1 MKMMFLGAPGVGK
14 GTYASRLGPKLGI
27 PHISTGDIFR
37 ENVKNNTEL
46 GKQVKP
52 ILERGGLVPDE
63 MTLKIVED
71 RLKKDDCKNGFI
83 FDGFPRTIPQAEGL
97 EKIIKMDVVLNIVLP
112 EDILIKKITS
122 RRQCKSCGDI
132 YNLADIRRG
141 SLHMPPMLPKNEGK
155 CDKCGGELYQRK
167 DDNEQTV
174 KERLEEY
181 KMKTQPLIDYYKKK
195 NMLVDLEVV
204 GGPEMMVPRILE
216 LLDKYKH
223 KK

>member
-1 MKMMFLGAPGVGK
+1 MKLIFLGAPGVGK

-37 ENVKNNTEL
+37 ENIKNNTDL

-52 ILERGGLVPDE
+52 IIESGGLVPDE
-63 MTLKIVED
+63 MTIKIVED
-71 RLKKDDCKNGFI
+71 RLKRDDCKNGFI
-83 FDGFPRTIPQAEGL
+83 FDGFPRTIPQADGL
-97 EKIIKMDVVLNIVLP
+97 SKVIKVDLVLNIVLP

-122 RRQCKSCGDI
+122 RRQCKNCGDI

-141 SLHMPPMLPKNEGK
+141 QLHMPPMLPKVEGK

-174 KERLEEY
+174 KDRLDEY
-181 KMKTQPLIDYYKKK
+181 KKKTQPLIDYYKKK
-195 NMLVDLEVV
+195 GLLKDLEVV
-204 GGPEMMVPRILE
+204 GSPEIMVPRILE
-216 LLDKYKH
+216 MLDKH
-223 KK
+223 K

>member
-1 MKMMFLGAPGVGK
+1 MKLIFLGAPGVGK

-37 ENVKNNTEL
+37 ENIKNNTEL

-52 ILERGGLVPDE
+52 ILDKGGLVPDE
-63 MTLKIVED
+63 ITIKIVDD
-71 RLKKDDCKNGFI
+71 RIKKDDCKKGFI

-97 EKIIKMDVVLNIVLP
+97 DKVIKVDLVLNIIVP
-112 EDILIKKITS
+112 EDILIQKITS
-122 RRQCKSCGDI
+122 RRVCKNCGDI

-141 SLHMPPMLPKNEGK
+141 SLHMPPMLPKVEGK

-181 KMKTQPLIDYYKKK
+181 KNKTQPLIDYYRKK
-195 NMLVDLEVV
+195 NLLKDLEVV
-204 GGPEMMVPRILE
+204 GGPDIMVPIILE
-216 LLDKYKH
+216 LLNKH